1 MTSEK
6 INMRVVHTN
15 TCRQSVAGCGNMPDT
30 CLRDSTGSLVAR
42 MEQHKGS
49 CGQGE
54 DSGFSSE
61 KTGESLYC
69 FEQKNDMI

>member
-1 MTSEK
+1 MY
-6 INMRVVHTN
+6 
-15 TCRQSVAGCGNMPDT
+15 
-30 CLRDSTGSLVAR
+30 LVGEAD
-42 MEQHKGS
+42 HKGS

-69 FEQKNDMI
+69 FEQKNDIICLIFYKYFLLLY

>member
-1 MTSEK
+1 MY
-6 INMRVVHTN
+6 
-15 TCRQSVAGCGNMPDT
+15 
-30 CLRDSTGSLVAR
+30 LVGEAD
-42 MEQHKGS
+42 HKGS